1 MVLTAVYHKRSICND
16 FFFNFQDSY
25 KIELK
30 SFGGITSEIQKSNN
44 DGDGNISKT
53 KTKVKTKFRPKGS

>member
-1 MVLTAVYHKRSICND
+1 M
-16 FFFNFQDSY
+16 FFFLNYFQDSY

-30 SFGGITSEIQKSNN
+30 SFGGNTSEIQKSNN
-44 DGDGNISKT
+44 DGDGNNSKT